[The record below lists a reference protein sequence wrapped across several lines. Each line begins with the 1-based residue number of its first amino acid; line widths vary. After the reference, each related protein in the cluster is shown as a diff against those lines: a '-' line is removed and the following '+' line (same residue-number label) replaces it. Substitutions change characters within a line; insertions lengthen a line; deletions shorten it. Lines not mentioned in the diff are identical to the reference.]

1 MDNWKFSSP
10 QAWSPCTTIPQD
22 CSPIALTNC
31 LYKLL
36 GRLNNIYLM
45 WYLEYSFTKSVWFL
59 SWPKHSWFSSLFW
72 DSNHSSICM
81 LWFSISC
88 PFFYLEK
95 AYQVVATYLSTTII
109 PKHGYF
115 HKVLSFWVH
124 LLCQIYL
131 FYFFFFSPQFEGV
144 LQGNVISTK
153 LFLDGLVSALPQGIW
168 SLMNMDDLA
177 ILVSGP
183 SRDMYRILTST
194 FSIWCSHPVLTFWQV
209 PWCHYWLQTVLVRSY
224 PLC

>member
-131 FYFFFFSPQFEGV
+131 FYFFFFP
-144 LQGNVISTK
+144 
-153 LFLDGLVSALPQGIW
+153 
-168 SLMNMDDLA
+168 
-177 ILVSGP
+177 
-183 SRDMYRILTST
+183 
-194 FSIWCSHPVLTFWQV
+194 SIWRCPARQCDQHQIIPGWISFSSTTRNLVINEHGWSSHLGLWSFQRHV
-209 PWCHYWLQTVLVRSY
+209 
-224 PLC
+224 

>member
-88 PFFYLEK
+88 PFFYHTK
-95 AYQVVATYLSTTII
+95 WWQHIFQQLSSQNMGIFI
-109 PKHGYF
+109 KF
-115 HKVLSFWVH
+115 FLSECTFCVKFTSS
-124 LLCQIYL
+124 I
-131 FYFFFFSPQFEGV
+131 FFFFP
-144 LQGNVISTK
+144 
-153 LFLDGLVSALPQGIW
+153 
-168 SLMNMDDLA
+168 
-177 ILVSGP
+177 
-183 SRDMYRILTST
+183 
-194 FSIWCSHPVLTFWQV
+194 SIWRCPARQCDQHQIIPGWISFSSTTRNLVINEHGWSSHLGLWSFQRHV
-209 PWCHYWLQTVLVRSY
+209 
-224 PLC
+224 